1 MLIEKSHNN
10 LKKSAIAH
18 PSELASRFL
27 KKDNPDLQPELLET
41 MNIVSK
47 ARHAQLWKPS
57 AITVS
62 NARLSDLVISSQEFQ
77 VDSLRL
83 NCAGCHLGPGI
94 FTNKSSPG
102 MHQHDEAQIEIPL
115 SGHFYFT
122 VEDKEIPLG
131 AGQALVIPPHTPH
144 DWNTP
149 RGGFMLG
156 ILIKVR
162 DLLGTDANLPY
173 SLKKRQSPI
182 ESPTLTSHL
191 QQLMDLLVR
200 RSSTP
205 FTQAICSSLL
215 KALIAEILDSVCV
228 FPKKAQ
234 PKDTNQLRKNLI
246 FEQTSAFIKSN
257 INHALQAKE
266 LSIQAGI
273 GFRQLTRIFLNSCG
287 EAPHQYILR
296 LRFEQARALIDKNPL
311 KPIKEIAYECGFYS
325 PSHLTTTFKKNL
337 GISPRAYAT
346 QMTRRK

>member
-1 MLIEKSHNN
+1 
-10 LKKSAIAH
+10 
-18 PSELASRFL
+18 
-27 KKDNPDLQPELLET
+27 

-47 ARHAQLWKPS
+47 TRHTQLWNPS
-57 AITVS
+57 AVAAS
-62 NARLSDLVISSQEFQ
+62 NSRLSDLVIRSQEFQ

-83 NCAGCHLGPGI
+83 NCVGCHLGPGI

-102 MHQHDEAQIEIPL
+102 MHRHDEVQIEIPL

-122 VEDKEIPLG
+122 VENKEIPLG

-162 DLLGTDANLPY
+162 DVLGTDANLPF
-173 SLKKRQSPI
+173 SLKKRQRPI

-200 RSSTP
+200 PSSTP

-273 GFRQLTRIFLNSCG
+273 GFRQLTRIFLNLCG
-287 EAPHQYILR
+287 
-296 LRFEQARALIDKNPL
+296 
-311 KPIKEIAYECGFYS
+311 
-325 PSHLTTTFKKNL
+325 
-337 GISPRAYAT
+337 
-346 QMTRRK
+346 

>member
-1 MLIEKSHNN
+1 
-10 LKKSAIAH
+10 
-18 PSELASRFL
+18 
-27 KKDNPDLQPELLET
+27 

-47 ARHAQLWKPS
+47 VRHAQLWKPS
-57 AITVS
+57 SVAAS
-62 NARLSDLVISSQEFQ
+62 NARLSDLVINSQEFQ
-77 VDSLRL
+77 VDNLRL
-83 NCAGCHLGPGI
+83 NYAGCHLGPGF
-94 FTNKSSPG
+94 FTNKQKPG
-102 MHQHDEAQIEIPL
+102 IHRHDEVQIEIPL

-131 AGQALVIPPHTPH
+131 AGQALVIPAHTPH

-156 ILIKVR
+156 ILIKVK
-162 DLLGTDANLPY
+162 DLLGIDASLPY
-173 SLKKRQSPI
+173 SLKKRQKPV

-191 QQLMDLLVR
+191 QQLMDFVVSP
-200 RSSTP
+200 SSTP

-215 KALIAEILDSVCV
+215 KVLIAGILDSVCV
-228 FPKKAQ
+228 FPKKTP

-246 FEQTSAFIKSN
+246 FERTSAFIKSN

-273 GFRQLTRIFLNSCG
+273 GFRQLTRIFLNLCG

-296 LRFEQARALIDKNPL
+296 LRFEQARTLIDKNPL

-325 PSHLTTTFKKNL
+325 PSHLAITFKKNL

-346 QMTRRK
+346 QITRKK